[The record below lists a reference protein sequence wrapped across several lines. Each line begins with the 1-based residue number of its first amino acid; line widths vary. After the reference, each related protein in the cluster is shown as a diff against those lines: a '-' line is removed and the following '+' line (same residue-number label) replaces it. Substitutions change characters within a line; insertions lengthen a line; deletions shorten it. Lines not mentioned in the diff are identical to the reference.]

1 MEVILKRVLAG
12 LIHNEKAAEHFLFK
26 DYNCR
31 IFYDV
36 NPRTAEIHIHGVEE
50 AGLLA
55 KWGKLFFQRHAQT
68 MPWSFVLKMIRKR
81 GSDDLSVF
89 KKTWKDLE
97 VHKEIDIGEWKEY
110 LETLITKYR
119 EYRHKDVFLML
130 GKLYEHE
137 CIGNYE
143 PGEKCK
149 NCGCANECKK
159 MQRSDI
165 EDKSQYLLDWSA
177 SQTEQIK
184 LDTMG
189 TYIRAY
195 EVGKLMSDC
204 LTNLDKD
211 RKMVDENGKRILIG
225 FPTPLQSLTDHIGGW
240 MPGRLYGVGARSGV
254 GKSAF
259 LLQCGNTVAKTGI
272 PVIHFNLEMPVE
284 EELGFRIISYATGIS
299 FRDIMKRQVD
309 DDLMEELKKSV
320 KAWSD
325 DLRESKNYRII
336 DMTRRTP
343 LQTIMRYTDNFM
355 AEKGTHRILVIL
367 DFFNLLYVDES
378 SKRADLQWALLS
390 EELHS
395 FARDRRLAVIT
406 ALQLNRLGDKVR
418 RVTPKHFRDS
428 DKIIDSFDGC
438 WALLKYTENYAKL
451 SPVKGRYFQA
461 KEFPMTMELGKMTFT
476 EYNKTSA
483 EEEGDLDDEGP
494 DQEDGL

>member
-1 MEVILKRVLAG
+1 MEVIYKKALAG
-12 LIHNEKAAEHFLFK
+12 LIHNEKAAEHFLFR
-26 DYNCR
+26 DYDCR

-36 NPRTAEIHIHGVEE
+36 NPRTADIHMHGVEE

-55 KWGKLFFQRHAQT
+55 KWAKTFFQRHAQP
-68 MPWSFVLKMIRKR
+68 MPWSFVLKMLRKR

-97 VHKEIDIGEWKEY
+97 EHKEIGVGEWKEY

-119 EYRHKDVFLML
+119 EYRHKDVYLML

-137 CIGNYE
+137 CVGSYE
-143 PGEKCK
+143 PSDKCK
-149 NCGCANECKK
+149 ACDCIDECKK
-159 MQRSDI
+159 MQKSDI
-165 EDKSQYLLDWSA
+165 DDKSQYLLEWSA

-195 EVGKLMSDC
+195 EVSKLMSDC
-204 LTNLDKD
+204 LNTLDTD
-211 RKMVDENGKRILIG
+211 RKMVDENGKRIVVG
-225 FPTPLQSLTDHIGGW
+225 FPTPFPSLTDHIGGW
-240 MPGRLYGVGARSGV
+240 MPGRLYGIGARSGV

-259 LLQCGNTVAKTGI
+259 LLQCGNTVAKSGV

-299 FRDIMKRQVD
+299 FQDIMKRQID
-309 DDLMEELKKSV
+309 DDLMEQLKKSV
-320 KAWSD
+320 KAWAKE
-325 DLRESKNYRII
+325 LRENKNYRII
-336 DMTRRTP
+336 DMAKRTS
-343 LQTIMRYTDNFM
+343 LQTILRYTDNFM
-355 AEKGTHRILVIL
+355 AEKGTHRIFVIL
-367 DFFNLLYVDES
+367 DYFNMLYVDEVS
-378 SKRADLQWALLS
+378 RRADLQWAVLA
-390 EELHS
+390 EEFHA
-395 FARDRRLAVIT
+395 FARDRKLSALM

-428 DKIIDSFDGC
+428 DKIIDNLDGC
-438 WALLKYTENYAKL
+438 WALLKYTENYSKL

-461 KEFPMTMELGKMTFT
+461 RDFPLTMELWKMTFS

-483 EEEGDLDDEGP
+483 DEEGDLDDEGP
-494 DQEDGL
+494 DEGDDL